1 MFETIDLAKFELLI
15 EVTSMINS
23 NYTDAKLLV
32 SNIIESSARLVNA
45 EAASLVLHDPI
56 SNTLNFEIAIGPKK
70 VELSGKSINSNV
82 GIVGWVAKNG
92 QPLIVNDPEHDPRFS
107 PTISKDI
114 DFPTKSILAVP
125 IKVKGTI
132 VGVIEA
138 INKTKGRYFTDED
151 LKWLEI
157 FAMQAGIAIENAKYF
172 EKTSIEISYLGAK
185 AQENAGWHTLVFASP
200 TIADKIELIDRI
212 APSDASVLIL
222 GESGVGKELFAERLH
237 RKSKRSNK
245 PFIRVNCAALPEPLL
260 ESELFGHVKGAF
272 TDAYQERKGRFEMAD
287 GGTIFLDEIAELPI
301 RLQSKLLRV
310 IQQKSFEKVGSSET
324 KTVDV
329 RIVAATN
336 RDLEA
341 MVEKLEFRSDLYY
354 RLNVLPLFI
363 PPLRERKEDIPALAS
378 HFLKKSSRETNR
390 QIIGFSDNAMQNMLS
405 YAWPGNVRE
414 LENAVERAVVMTR
427 NTIIN
432 SSDLMLAGK
441 SQDITDYSGRSLKT
455 AINIFKTH
463 FLRTSLELH
472 GWNQTETA
480 KALQIQRTYLS
491 RLIKELNIAQPKE

>member
-1 MFETIDLAKFELLI
+1 
-15 EVTSMINS
+15 
-23 NYTDAKLLV
+23 
-32 SNIIESSARLVNA
+32 
-45 EAASLVLHDPI
+45 
-56 SNTLNFEIAIGPKK
+56 
-70 VELSGKSINSNV
+70 
-82 GIVGWVAKNG
+82 
-92 QPLIVNDPEHDPRFS
+92 
-107 PTISKDI
+107 
-114 DFPTKSILAVP
+114 
-125 IKVKGTI
+125 
-132 VGVIEA
+132 
-138 INKTKGRYFTDED
+138 
-151 LKWLEI
+151 
-157 FAMQAGIAIENAKYF
+157 
-172 EKTSIEISYLGAK
+172 
-185 AQENAGWHTLVFASP
+185 
-200 TIADKIELIDRI
+200 
-212 APSDASVLIL
+212 
-222 GESGVGKELFAERLH
+222 
-237 RKSKRSNK
+237 
-245 PFIRVNCAALPEPLL
+245 
-260 ESELFGHVKGAF
+260 
-272 TDAYQERKGRFEMAD
+272 MAD

>member
-1 MFETIDLAKFELLI
+1 
-15 EVTSMINS
+15 
-23 NYTDAKLLV
+23 
-32 SNIIESSARLVNA
+32 
-45 EAASLVLHDPI
+45 
-56 SNTLNFEIAIGPKK
+56 
-70 VELSGKSINSNV
+70 
-82 GIVGWVAKNG
+82 
-92 QPLIVNDPEHDPRFS
+92 
-107 PTISKDI
+107 
-114 DFPTKSILAVP
+114 
-125 IKVKGTI
+125 
-132 VGVIEA
+132 
-138 INKTKGRYFTDED
+138 
-151 LKWLEI
+151 
-157 FAMQAGIAIENAKYF
+157 
-172 EKTSIEISYLGAK
+172 
-185 AQENAGWHTLVFASP
+185 
-200 TIADKIELIDRI
+200 
-212 APSDASVLIL
+212 
-222 GESGVGKELFAERLH
+222 
-237 RKSKRSNK
+237 
-245 PFIRVNCAALPEPLL
+245 
-260 ESELFGHVKGAF
+260 
-272 TDAYQERKGRFEMAD
+272 
-287 GGTIFLDEIAELPI
+287 
-301 RLQSKLLRV
+301 
-310 IQQKSFEKVGSSET
+310 
-324 KTVDV
+324 
-329 RIVAATN
+329 
-336 RDLEA
+336 